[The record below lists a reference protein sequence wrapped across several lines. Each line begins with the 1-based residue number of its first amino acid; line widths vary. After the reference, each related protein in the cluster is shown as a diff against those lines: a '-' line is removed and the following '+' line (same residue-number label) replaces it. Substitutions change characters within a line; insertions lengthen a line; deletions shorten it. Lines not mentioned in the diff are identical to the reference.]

1 MMTELVEKL
10 LATNNKPAAEGFGE
24 SLVWFL
30 MVVGTLALI
39 YAILMIIDRRY
50 RKKGG
55 EQPAEP
61 EKKDPKT
68 FGEVLSE
75 KIEQKKENDEDRR
88 V

>member
-1 MMTELVEKL
+1 MAVL
-10 LATNNKPAAEGFGE
+10 LANNNASAGE
-24 SLVWFL
+24 NLGQVFVWFL
-30 MVVGTLALI
+30 LVVGTLALI
-39 YAILMIIDRRY
+39 YAILIIIDRRY